1 MSRPVSIIIEGYP
14 PELVTSATQRYRWTF
29 TLLDENPTLVK
40 KEDFDD
46 VITLLEWAY
55 NSIKAYRVKIIQDDN
70 NIKKEIDQITN
81 NDVKKEN

>member
-1 MSRPVSIIIEGYP
+1 MNRPVSIIIEGYP
-14 PELVTSATQRYRWTF
+14 PELVTSSTQRCRWTF
-29 TLLDENPTLVK
+29 TFLDENPALVK

-55 NSIKAYRVKIIQDDN
+55 NSIKTSRVKIIQDDN